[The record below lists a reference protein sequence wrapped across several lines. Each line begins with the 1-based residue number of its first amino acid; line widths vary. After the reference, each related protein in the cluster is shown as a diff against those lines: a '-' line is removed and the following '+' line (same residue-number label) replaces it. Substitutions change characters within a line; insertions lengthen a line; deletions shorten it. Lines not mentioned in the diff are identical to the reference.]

1 MILVFKP
8 RVRTMHTTNTAMNS
22 NTPQRISAFASEMLK
37 WENPAIDLSQGVNYC
52 GIKSIAIFFKK
63 IGYDS
68 FISFFDS
75 SKSGAHFINSKLE
88 ATFSNFN
95 LNPFMEHNIGENSIS
110 YTITNFKN
118 ICFKWFP
125 YKPEGFIK
133 ETLLFLFQ
141 HWHITSVVVGATAYF
156 LYLHF
161 FNDANGSSS
170 TENNSTTTSSYI
182 TEPDVAVVPTATSD
196 GIMGEHIS
204 DSGSEGNASPE
215 EHISDAG
222 SVFGESAAAA
232 GDRLSPPPTVGAT
245 GGSGGD
251 VESKEVAALSVE
263 SVTSSTAV
271 TLLSMDYKN
280 ALKVNIVTKMETSII
295 RPIIIGELACF
306 LNTSDLSEEIMN
318 ALTQNILDIEKRRLD
333 ENFNL
338 IFNAFVKKNCGSFG
352 ITSETTDFIN
362 NFLTTVPGEQSVFI
376 DYTLFELEIANIPS
390 IIKPSIKN
398 FILSLESTN
407 TFTKSKFRNAFKNII
422 LEESLIILKFY
433 CLNAEVLDLFETG
446 TSAQS
451 VLSNISIKFNEDLSN
466 ENFDLFFKQFLSL
479 GSQSPV
485 SGFPSEIEF
494 RNFLYNRISGDLS
507 KRIDFLFD
515 FQQQIVNLLCKD
527 AFNQVFGDNIGLHY
541 DHIYDGD
548 KFKKILEVNRLSPPT
563 VSGATGGG
571 GEFKKSVDAR

>member
-1 MILVFKP
+1 
-8 RVRTMHTTNTAMNS
+8 
-22 NTPQRISAFASEMLK
+22 
-37 WENPAIDLSQGVNYC
+37 
-52 GIKSIAIFFKK
+52 
-63 IGYDS
+63 
-68 FISFFDS
+68 
-75 SKSGAHFINSKLE
+75 
-88 ATFSNFN
+88 
-95 LNPFMEHNIGENSIS
+95 
-110 YTITNFKN
+110 
-118 ICFKWFP
+118 
-125 YKPEGFIK
+125 
-133 ETLLFLFQ
+133 
-141 HWHITSVVVGATAYF
+141 
-156 LYLHF
+156 
-161 FNDANGSSS
+161 
-170 TENNSTTTSSYI
+170 
-182 TEPDVAVVPTATSD
+182 
-196 GIMGEHIS
+196 MGEHIS